1 MAPKVLTDL
10 LYQYGP
16 WALCTIFILA
26 IVVLYRRIE
35 ALHTAH
41 EAKLA
46 EINAQLFEQMED
58 RLKVDISY
66 EQAFV
71 NLKEVIKYL
80 IDSPR

>member
-16 WALCTIFILA
+16 WALCTVFLTA
-26 IVVLYRRIE
+26 IGILYRRIE

-46 EINAQLFEQMED
+46 EINAQLFSQMEE
-58 RLKVDISY
+58 RLKIDISY
-66 EQAFV
+66 ETAFS

-80 IDSPR
+80 IDR